1 VSYLKRKTITHA
13 KGGEEKIPSENL
25 KRFLWPRYHQ
35 SKIKQNEGE
44 NCMNFI
50 QPSLKSS
57 FGLLLVSGL
66 MSVVPSV
73 INAEESLNQTSPQ
86 AVSQSDIKSFAEA
99 YTEVTQIYNVY
110 ENRITKSKEP
120 DQATA
125 LQQEANKKMN
135 QAVIDNGLSIEDY
148 NAIYKKI
155 EKDPGLKQQFTQV
168 LSQTP

>member
-1 VSYLKRKTITHA
+1 
-13 KGGEEKIPSENL
+13 
-25 KRFLWPRYHQ
+25 
-35 SKIKQNEGE
+35 
-44 NCMNFI
+44 MNFI
-50 QPSLKSS
+50 QISLKAS

-66 MSVVPSV
+66 MGFVPSV
-73 INAEESLNQTSPQ
+73 IHAEESLSQTSQQ

-99 YTEVTQIYNVY
+99 YTEVAQIYTVY

-135 QAVIDNGLSIEDY
+135 QVVIDSGLSIEDY

-155 EKDPGLKQQFTQV
+155 ENDPGLQQQLTQV
-168 LSQTP
+168 LTQNP